1 MSSQVLIEQLDCAVE
16 VLLTD
21 PDAAIANL
29 DPSVAELLGVA
40 AELRALPR
48 PEFRARLRNELTRGG
63 VVAEVVVDAESWSA
77 SNSQNRI
84 RNREYPRAE
93 VLPTLFGAG
102 YGNHAMRR
110 SNFALSL
117 GLHAVALALI
127 LSSGLWFSR
136 RQAHD
141 WQAASLRQTEYV
153 SITPDVLRTSHG
165 GGGGGDRDK
174 AAATQ
179 GHLPKL
185 AMQQITP
192 PEVVVRNDHAKLTA
206 ESTVVKPPSVHLA
219 DNHLPNLGNPV
230 STVIGPPS
238 NGIGAGAG
246 IGDGAGGGIGS
257 GSGAGLGS
265 GIGGGYGGG
274 VFRVGGGV
282 SAPLPIYK
290 PEPEYSPEARKAKLQ
305 GTVILSLIVGIDGKA
320 HAIQI
325 ARSLGLGLD
334 ERAIEAVRQWRFDPA
349 KMDGKPV
356 PVAVDVEV
364 SFRLF

>member
-1 MSSQVLIEQLDCAVE
+1 MSSPLLIEQLDCAVE

-29 DPSVAELLGVA
+29 DPSIAELLGVA

-48 PEFRARLRNELTRGG
+48 PEFRARLRDELTRGG
-63 VVAEVVVDAESWSA
+63 VVAEVAVNAESWPA
-77 SNSQNRI
+77 RNSQI
-84 RNREYPRAE
+84 RNGENPHAE

-102 YGNHAMRR
+102 YGTHAMRR

-117 GLHAVALALI
+117 GLHIVAVALI

-136 RQAHD
+136 KQVREWRVANVTL
-141 WQAASLRQTEYV
+141 SEYV
-153 SITPDVLRTSHG
+153 SITPDVVRTLHG

-174 AAATQ
+174 VVAPQ
-179 GHLPKL
+179 GYRPKL

-192 PEVVVRNDHAKLTA
+192 PEVAVRNDHAKLTA
-206 ESTVVKPPSVHLA
+206 EPTVVMPPAVHLA
-219 DNHLPNLGNPV
+219 DNHLPNLGSPV
-230 STVIGPPS
+230 SSVIGPPS

-257 GSGAGLGS
+257 GSGAGVGAGL
-265 GIGGGYGGG
+265 GGGYGGG

-282 SAPLPIYK
+282 SAPSPIYK
-290 PEPEYSPEARKAKLQ
+290 PEPEYSPEARQAKLQ
-305 GTVILSLIVGIDGKA
+305 GTVILSLIVGMDGRA
-320 HAIQI
+320 HAIQV

-356 PVAVDVEV
+356 AVAVDVEV